1 MRFTCMAA
9 VSLFLFLIT
18 SHAATADIKRHKAV
32 PEVFWG
38 EWIAAGQS
46 CIKNDQPPL
55 SITASTYTRADTR
68 CTIDWVGETAG
79 RAGAIYSAHMRC
91 STGEQPQ
98 PSIANL
104 ILVSGENGMV
114 SLGSDFKSLQSYQR
128 CPAE

>member
-1 MRFTCMAA
+1 MRVTRMAA
-9 VSLFLFLIT
+9 IVPILIAPY
-18 SHAATADIKRHKAV
+18 AATADIKRLKAV
-32 PEVFWG
+32 PEAFWG

-46 CIKNDQPPL
+46 CTKSDQPPL
-55 SITASTYTRADTR
+55 SITASAYTHADAR

-79 RAGAIYSAHMRC
+79 RAGSIYSAHMRC

-104 ILVSGENGMV
+104 ILVSEENGMV